1 MTVCT
6 KTLRLAKP
14 YNRAVDVAFDAPHTS
29 SDGGLLLLRALDE
42 RLGVSATLGALVPDA
57 RDARKVTHAR
67 TEQVRQRV
75 LQIAMG
81 YEDCNDAEHMRH
93 DPMLKLAC
101 LGEVNA
107 GDALSSQPSLSR
119 FENAVQ
125 ARDIAKMLNWS
136 EQSWVDS
143 LPAHTEL
150 VILDVDSTDD
160 PTHGHQQLAM
170 FHGYYDQHMYHPLL
184 IIDGLAG
191 QLISAVL
198 RGGDSHAATGAI
210 GRIRRLVQLVKAR
223 FPQARIAVRGDS
235 AFAMPHITA
244 ALDRLQLEHAGVD
257 FVFGMA
263 RNKVLERLL
272 APEMAEAKRLC
283 HETGLH
289 VRRFTEFQYAAG
301 TWPYKRRIIGKAEYG
316 AKGGATGKKFNLP
329 DLRGRGAVGVGQ
341 GPGLT
346 LRGVADSYGAES
358 FKLVKGNLPAHAHG
372 AGTLLTVPED
382 LSHTHA
388 GDTDSDGGHVHHPNN
403 AAGLMVWSLTIPQ
416 VGQVSWPLSSGN
428 ATTAAAYF
436 DATDGA
442 HKHHFTTGG
451 ASPDLS
457 NHFQKLQGLTD
468 DAGSDLKGGDV
479 VFAPPSLVLSY
490 IIKL

>member
-42 RLGVSATLGALVPDA
+42 RLGVSDGLGALVPDT

-301 TWPYKRRIIGKAEYG
+301 TWPYERRIIGKAEYG
-316 AKGGATGKKFNLP
+316 AKGANPRFLVTSLRDETPQELYDWYCQRGQAENDIKNFKRGLKADRLSCHRFFANFFRLMLHLAAYRLMFELRQDVAPHSEELGKAEF
-329 DLRGRGAVGVGQ
+329 A
-341 GPGLT
+341 T
-346 LRGVADSYGAES
+346 LRLRILKVAALVEQSVRRVVVRLPVS
-358 FKLVKGNLPAHAHG
+358 FGFGEVFRR
-372 AGTLLTVPED
+372 LL
-382 LSHTHA
+382 L
-388 GDTDSDGGHVHHPNN
+388 
-403 AAGLMVWSLTIPQ
+403 AAGP
-416 VGQVSWPLSSGN
+416 PE
-428 ATTAAAYF
+428 AA
-436 DATDGA
+436 
-442 HKHHFTTGG
+442 
-451 ASPDLS
+451 
-457 NHFQKLQGLTD
+457 
-468 DAGSDLKGGDV
+468 
-479 VFAPPSLVLSY
+479 
-490 IIKL
+490 